1 MESRR
6 LDGVTSRFDTQV
18 LVQGHDAHEFVRS
31 CERSAVLVV
40 RVPILWIGPG
50 FAVAGSH
57 AGVRARRAPQLPNEY
72 LCFKDTET
80 EIRHPIRLYTRY
92 VDQVYFLL
100 RFDAEDARDL
110 IQRYL
115 QCPCVATRCLR
126 VATTSELARNR
137 RRDHPRPRE
146 METSR
151 VSTHT
156 GI

>member
-1 MESRR
+1 MHTNSYGLVRGLQFSSFVFQFYGLV
-6 LDGVTSRFDTQV
+6 LDLLLLGLTRASE
-18 LVQGHDAHEFVRS
+18 LA
-31 CERSAVLVV
+31 
-40 RVPILWIGPG
+40 GP
-50 FAVAGSH
+50 
-57 AGVRARRAPQLPNEY
+57 PQLPNEY
-72 LCFKDTET
+72 LCFKDVET

-115 QCPCVATRCLR
+115 QCPWVATRCLR
-126 VATTSELARNR
+126 VATMSERPRNR
-137 RRDHPRPRE
+137 NTNHPRPRL

-151 VSTHT
+151 VSTHA

>member
-1 MESRR
+1 MPTNSYGLVRGLQFSSFVFQFYGLV
-6 LDGVTSRFDTQV
+6 LDLLLLGLTRASE
-18 LVQGHDAHEFVRS
+18 LA
-31 CERSAVLVV
+31 
-40 RVPILWIGPG
+40 GP
-50 FAVAGSH
+50 
-57 AGVRARRAPQLPNEY
+57 PQLPNEY

-126 VATTSELARNR
+126 VATTPELAQNR
-137 RRDHPRPRE
+137 
-146 METSR
+146 S
-151 VSTHT
+151 
-156 GI
+156 